1 MIQLT
6 IPGEPVPQARPRL
19 TKTGNA
25 YTPEKSRRYKKYIR
39 LLASAKMVGKTPL
52 EGPLCLSVRVY
63 RSAPK
68 SGGRKWHA
76 EAKTGLRRP
85 VTKPD
90 LDNYVKAVQDG
101 LNGIVWHDDSQI
113 VTYGAPFGKFYDDG
127 GGPRVEVM
135 VWELTPGLADVDD
148 ASGEA

>member
-1 MIQLT
+1 MIQFT

-19 TKTGNA
+19 TKRGIA
-25 YTPEKSRRYKKYIR
+25 YTPEKSRRYKEYIR
-39 LLASAKMVGKTPL
+39 LIASAEMAGKTPL
-52 EGPLCLSVRVY
+52 AGPLCLSVRVY

-68 SGGRKWHA
+68 SGGRKWQA

-135 VWELTPGLADVDD
+135 VWELTPGLA
-148 ASGEA
+148 EAERI

>member
-1 MIQLT
+1 MIQFT

-19 TKTGNA
+19 SKTGIA
-25 YTPEKSRRYKKYIR
+25 YTPEKSRRYKEYIR
-39 LLASAKMVGKTPL
+39 LLASAKMAGKTPL

-63 RSAPK
+63 RSVPK
-68 SGGRKWHA
+68 SRSKKWQT
-76 EAKTGLRRP
+76 EAKTGKERP
-85 VTKPD
+85 IQKPD
-90 LDNYVKAVQDG
+90 LDNYIKAVQDG

-135 VWELTPGLADVDD
+135 VWELTPEFEEG
-148 ASGEA
+148 

>member
-1 MIQLT
+1 MIQFT

-19 TKTGNA
+19 TKRGIA
-25 YTPEKSRRYKKYIR
+25 YTPEKSRRYKEYIR
-39 LLASAKMVGKTPL
+39 LIASAEMAGKTPL
-52 EGPLCLSVRVY
+52 AGPLCLSVRVY
-63 RSAPK
+63 RSALK
-68 SGGRKWHA
+68 SGGRKWQA

-135 VWELTPGLADVDD
+135 VWELTPGLA
-148 ASGEA
+148 EAERI